1 MAQFIHADEGHAAA
15 IRLIREWLGQQGG
28 DIELLL
34 VTDLFGKFRLVVFPE
49 AEIGTL
55 SDELTRDCG
64 PWWSGEVLQAAQLDP
79 ISRRLFD
86 QTRQTAR
93 PDVDEPRLKRVERHR
108 SRTAW
113 FAEPLQPPWRAPE
126 DGPPIVVFYSFK
138 GGFGRSTLLAS
149 FAIQRARA
157 GDRVCVL
164 DFDLDSPGIGSLLSA
179 DQQGRTAS
187 WGVVDFLLEHRL
199 PDLQFD
205 DYWHRCDRISGNG
218 EIRVMPAGRL
228 DAAFADKLGRVDLEE
243 SPSAHASGLWRLLER
258 TRTEWQP
265 DWILFDARTGISE
278 PAGQLLSGFA
288 HLHVLL
294 GSVQEQSWLGLD
306 RVLERL
312 GQDRVLANQSQA
324 EVLLVQAMVPVGEQ
338 PARWA
343 RERFTARAAQT
354 FEERYYAS
362 AANEDSNDSADGDA
376 SFWTLDD
383 IESQDA
389 PHRPWPIDYDPR
401 LASFGDI
408 AEVADALCS
417 GAHAAIGEQICSRFV
432 VEDDA

>member
-1 MAQFIHADEGHAAA
+1 MAQFIHADEAHAEALRLTRLWLTQAAA
-15 IRLIREWLGQQGG
+15 
-28 DIELLL
+28 DVELLL
-34 VTDLFGKFRLVVFPE
+34 ITDLFGKFRLVVFPQGDVQ
-49 AEIGTL
+49 IL
-55 SDELTRDCG
+55 SEQLAQACG
-64 PWWSGEVLQAAQLDP
+64 AWWTGEVLQAHQLDS
-79 ISRRLFD
+79 IRARLFE
-86 QTRQTAR
+86 QARQSAR
-93 PDVDEPRLKRVERHR
+93 RDAEKPHLKLVERHR

-113 FAEPLQPPWRAPE
+113 FAEPQQPPWRAPE
-126 DGPPIVVFYSFK
+126 DGAPIVVFYSFK

-157 GDRVCVL
+157 GERVCVL

-179 DQQGRTAS
+179 DVEGRTAP

-199 PDLQFD
+199 PDVPFD
-205 DYWHRCDRISGNG
+205 DYWHRCDRVSGSG

-243 SPSAHASGLWRLLER
+243 SPSAHPSGLGCLLER
-258 TRTEWQP
+258 TRTEWHP

-306 RVLERL
+306 RVLDRL
-312 GQDRVLANQSQA
+312 GQDRVLADQPQA

-343 RERFTARAAQT
+343 RERFEARAVQT
-354 FEERYYAS
+354 FEQRYYAS
-362 AANEDSNDSADGDA
+362 VEEGESDDAGAADR
-376 SFWTLDD
+376 FWTLDD
-383 IESQDA
+383 QQSQDA
-389 PHRPWPIDYDPR
+389 PHQPWPINYDPR

-408 AEVADALCS
+408 AEVADALCR
-417 GAHAAIGEQICSRFV
+417 GDHAAIGEQICSRFV
-432 VEDDA
+432 AEEDA